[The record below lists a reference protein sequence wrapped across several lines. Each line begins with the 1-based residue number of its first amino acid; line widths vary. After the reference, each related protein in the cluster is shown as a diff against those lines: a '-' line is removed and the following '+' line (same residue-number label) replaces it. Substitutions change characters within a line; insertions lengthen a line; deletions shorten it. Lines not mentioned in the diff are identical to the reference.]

1 MGLWKRIHDW
11 LSGSDEE
18 AAEQA
23 VLDRERTQG
32 DEGLPPHIEE
42 VIQPRQYPPS
52 DSGVNF

>member
-1 MGLWKRIHDW
+1 MGLWKRVHDW